1 MTNHVGATI
10 YEFDNFRIDVEKRLL
25 LNGDD
30 EPIPLTPKIFD
41 TLLYLVIHNGT
52 IIEKEEL
59 MSAIWTD
66 TIVEENNLNKN
77 VSVLRRVLG
86 ENPGEH
92 RFIAT
97 VPGTGYKFVA
107 DVREITNEKP
117 PDTSSNALPHQEN
130 GRPGFRFVFAATAL
144 AVLIAAIVTGSFFW
158 SSRNISVP
166 ANSLQTL
173 AILPF
178 RPLVTENRD
187 EALELGMADTLISRL
202 GNNREIVV
210 RPLSSVRN
218 FGKLEQDAI
227 ETGRSLDVASVLEG
241 SIQRWGDK
249 IRVNVRLI
257 KVADGTM
264 LWTDTFDEKFTDI
277 FIVQDV
283 ISSRVATALALR
295 LSGEEKTTVEKRFTN
310 SAEAYAFYL
319 RGRYHFFK
327 ITEPEIRTGIAFY
340 EQAIQVDPN
349 YALAYAGMADAYR
362 TLAIAGFAR
371 SKEVC
376 PQAKALAQR
385 ALAIDESLAEG
396 HIVLGWIGFLY
407 DWDWPSAEKELE
419 RAIELSPNNSEA
431 HRAYAHLLSN
441 AGRHDEAIAEGR
453 RAREL
458 APLTLIT
465 ATLEGQVLACAGH
478 DAEAIERLSQTLELD
493 PDFWVAHHVLGGVY
507 IRQGRFAEA
516 ITESQKAKELSSRS
530 IAPLVQL
537 GYIFAKSGDRAR
549 AMAVLQELESLSKDK
564 NVPDDSA
571 LIYNGLGDTEK
582 ALEMLEKSR
591 EDREIQLAFLKVDTC
606 WDNLRSEPR
615 FIELMKQM
623 NFGK

>member
-1 MTNHVGATI
+1 
-10 YEFDNFRIDVEKRLL
+10 
-25 LNGDD
+25 
-30 EPIPLTPKIFD
+30 
-41 TLLYLVIHNGT
+41 
-52 IIEKEEL
+52 
-59 MSAIWTD
+59 
-66 TIVEENNLNKN
+66 
-77 VSVLRRVLG
+77 
-86 ENPGEH
+86 
-92 RFIAT
+92 
-97 VPGTGYKFVA
+97 
-107 DVREITNEKP
+107 
-117 PDTSSNALPHQEN
+117 
-130 GRPGFRFVFAATAL
+130 
-144 AVLIAAIVTGSFFW
+144 
-158 SSRNISVP
+158 
-166 ANSLQTL
+166 
-173 AILPF
+173 
-178 RPLVTENRD
+178 
-187 EALELGMADTLISRL
+187 MADTLISRL

-264 LWTDTFDEKFTDI
+264 LWTETFDEKFTDI
-277 FIVQDV
+277 FVVQDA
-283 ISSRVATALALR
+283 ISSRVAKALALR

-371 SKEVC
+371 SKDVC
-376 PQAKALAQR
+376 PQAMALAQR

-441 AGRHDEAIAEGR
+441 SGRHDEAIAEGR

-458 APLTLIT
+458 APLTLIS
-465 ATLEGQVLACAGH
+465 AALEGQFLFYAGH
-478 DAEAIERLSQTLELD
+478 DAEAIERLNQTLELD
-493 PDFWVAHHVLGGVY
+493 PDFWVAHSILGRVY

-516 ITESQKAKELSSRS
+516 ITELQKAKELSSRS
-530 IAPLVQL
+530 TEPIMQL
-537 GYIFAKSGDRAR
+537 GYAFAKSGDRNK
-549 AMAVLQELESLSKDK
+549 AVAAIRELESLSTTKL
-564 NVPDDSA
+564 VPA
-571 LIYNGLGDTEK
+571 YNFAMIYNSLGDTEK
-582 ALEMLEKSR
+582 ALDMLEKSR
-591 EDREIQLAFLKVDTC
+591 EDRDIQLAFLKVDTR
-606 WDNLRSEPR
+606 WNNLRSEPR
-615 FIELMKQM
+615 FIELMNQM
-623 NFGK
+623 NFRK